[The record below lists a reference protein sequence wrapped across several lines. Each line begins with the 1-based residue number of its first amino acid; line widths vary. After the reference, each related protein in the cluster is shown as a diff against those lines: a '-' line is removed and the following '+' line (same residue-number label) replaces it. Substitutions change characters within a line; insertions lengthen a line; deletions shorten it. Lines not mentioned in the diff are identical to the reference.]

1 MITIAPASIAYTCL
15 LWHLY
20 SKFGVGAV
28 VLSFDI
34 GSEDLRI
41 KIKLIELHTFCFY
54 SILLDNMSKI
64 VHFEPKTINL
74 QRCRIPY
81 YRFSTGSILLH

>member
-1 MITIAPASIAYTCL
+1 MITIAPASVAYICP

-34 GSEDLRI
+34 GSEDQRI
-41 KIKLIELHTFCFY
+41 KIKHIGLSTLFLSEIH
-54 SILLDNMSKI
+54 LDNK
-64 VHFEPKTINL
+64 
-74 QRCRIPY
+74 
-81 YRFSTGSILLH
+81 